1 MKNVVVTFLFVLFIL
16 CGLLPKVGF
25 EQSFKAN
32 ELLKHFQEHKK
43 IEKSNFNFVDFL
55 WLHYAADSKHSKT
68 SNHPSLPS
76 IDFNGIIGYVIPLL
90 YFLSIWPILILLTRK
105 KDLQRINLY
114 HFSLSRVLIAPPR
127 A

>member
-1 MKNVVVTFLFVLFIL
+1 MKNLVVTFLFVLFIL
-16 CGLLPKVGF
+16 CSLLPKVGF

-76 IDFNGIIGYVIPLL
+76 IDFNGIIGYVIPVL

-114 HFSLSRVLIAPPR
+114 NFSLSRVLIAPPR

>member
-16 CGLLPKVGF
+16 GSLLPKVGL

-32 ELLKHFQEHKK
+32 ELLRHFQEHQK
-43 IEKSNFNFVDFL
+43 IEKSNFNFGDFL

-68 SNHPSLPS
+68 SKHPSLPS
-76 IDFNGIIGYVIPLL
+76 IDFNGIIGYVIPGL
-90 YFLSIWPILILLTRK
+90 YFVCIWPILILMSRR
-105 KDLQRINLY
+105 KDLQQINLY

>member
-76 IDFNGIIGYVIPLL
+76 IDFNGIIGYVIPVL

>member
-1 MKNVVVTFLFVLFIL
+1 MKNAVVSFLFVLFIF
-16 CGLLPKVGF
+16 GSLLPKVGL

-32 ELLKHFQEHKK
+32 ELVKHFQEHKK

-68 SNHPSLPS
+68 SKHPSLPS
-76 IDFNGIIGYVIPLL
+76 IDFKGTVGYVIPSL
-90 YFLSIWPILILLTRK
+90 YFLCLGAILMVIPRRK
-105 KDLQRINLY
+105 SLQHINLY

>member
-1 MKNVVVTFLFVLFIL
+1 MKNLVVTFLFVLFIL

-76 IDFNGIIGYVIPLL
+76 IDFNGIIGYVIPVL